1 MQLLEKTQPHCLL
14 SKTLFP
20 SGPPGWC
27 LCCFR
32 SFHNKSSADRA
43 SPSAQRWH
51 WCQLNSVEIDF
62 SGIHLRIL
70 RFPWGFYTLELLR
83 WFVWY
88 QHPAGPPFWH
98 NHVKY
103 VITSSTSRT
112 NSFVHSFHFYL
123 CVKIWVLA
131 VIVPAKFERAWNLLN
146 DFSLIHLP
154 ATQQN
159 LMHAQVYY
167 RNKSTEGAMSTGLK
181 ISPC

>member
-1 MQLLEKTQPHCLL
+1 MQLLKKTQPHCLL
-14 SKTLFP
+14 SKTLCP

-43 SPSAQRWH
+43 SPSARRWH
-51 WCQLNSVEIDF
+51 WCQLNSFKIDL
-62 SGIHLRIL
+62 SGIHLRML

-103 VITSSTSRT
+103 VITSSSSRT
-112 NSFVHSFHFYL
+112 NSFVHSFHFYS
-123 CVKIWVLA
+123 CVKVWVLA
-131 VIVPAKFERAWNLLN
+131 VIVPAKCECAWNLCIRFQSYPSTCNPAELN
-146 DFSLIHLP
+146 ACSSF
-154 ATQQN
+154 N
-159 LMHAQVYY
+159 

-181 ISPC
+181 ISPR